1 MTHPHRSHPTLTL
14 VPVGGLANRMRAIV
28 SAAALTG
35 ETGHRLHVVWFKDA
49 GLNCRFDEL
58 FCPIGRTDIRLH
70 EATFADF
77 LLHDRPRRKNL
88 WLPGL
93 FQHAAFDARLYEQA
107 PELAPGSPFDAGQ
120 WLAGHSRA
128 YIATCYPFHP
138 SPTSLYAALF
148 RPVEAIERQVRTYT
162 ERFSAHT
169 VGIHIRRTDNAMS
182 IAHSPLSLFI
192 QAMERELEAHP
203 DTTFFVA
210 SDSEADKH
218 TLRTHFGPRIL
229 TSSAPADRNSKAGMQ
244 QGAVDLFTLSRTGK
258 IFGSC
263 YSSFSEVAAML
274 RSIPYHR
281 IQQGL

>member
-1 MTHPHRSHPTLTL
+1 MSIANEVLLQALASRRSIKAKHLCTPAPSLQELSKL
-14 VPVGGLANRMRAIV
+14 VQTAMRVPDHNLSIPY
-28 SAAALTG
+28 
-35 ETGHRLHVVWFKDA
+35 RFVVVEEKDRDK
-49 GLNCRFDEL
+49 L
-58 FCPIGRTDIRLH
+58 
-70 EATFADF
+70 
-77 LLHDRPRRKNL
+77 
-88 WLPGL
+88 
-93 FQHAAFDARLYEQA
+93 ARLYEQA

-128 YIATCYPFHP
+128 YITTCYPFHP

-148 RPVEAIERQVRTYT
+148 RPVEAIERLVRTYT

-244 QGAVDLFTLSRTGK
+244 QGAVDLFTLSRTDK

>member
-35 ETGHRLHVVWFKDA
+35 ETGHTLHVVWFKDA

-182 IAHSPLSLFI
+182 IALSHRT
-192 QAMERELEAHP
+192 QEER
-203 DTTFFVA
+203 
-210 SDSEADKH
+210 
-218 TLRTHFGPRIL
+218 
-229 TSSAPADRNSKAGMQ
+229 
-244 QGAVDLFTLSRTGK
+244 
-258 IFGSC
+258 
-263 YSSFSEVAAML
+263 
-274 RSIPYHR
+274 HR
-281 IQQGL
+281 INVNVIGDNQRLYEAIRDRDSRRAREEIYRQSRVFLSSNAIPGPQKADGAAERGA